1 MHNTTTRNLSSA
13 RSCPAS
19 QMSKSDLT
27 RSSAVPVIQRR
38 RRIKGVGNLN
48 FECGCY
54 FEPEDSW
61 DACCPIHNMPMK
73 LGTIDYA
80 DLDWV
85 YRELSIHGVF
95 GVEDID
101 DGH

>member
-1 MHNTTTRNLSSA
+1 
-13 RSCPAS
+13 
-19 QMSKSDLT
+19 
-27 RSSAVPVIQRR
+27 
-38 RRIKGVGNLN
+38 
-48 FECGCY
+48 
-54 FEPEDSW
+54 
-61 DACCPIHNMPMK
+61 MPMK